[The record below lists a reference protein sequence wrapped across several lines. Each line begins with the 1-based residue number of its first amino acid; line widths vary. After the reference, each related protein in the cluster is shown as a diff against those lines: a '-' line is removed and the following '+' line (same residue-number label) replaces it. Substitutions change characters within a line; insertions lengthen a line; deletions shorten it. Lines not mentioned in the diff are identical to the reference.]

1 MIGLDIEWE
10 RYEYTTPKGNTIE
23 IIREMVYTDHD
34 EVFAEQ
40 DEWEEL

>member
-23 IIREMVYTDHD
+23 IIREIVYQEETIDD
-34 EVFAEQ
+34 E
-40 DEWEEL
+40 DEWNE